1 MTSVCT
7 SGVSGQKAL
16 PSPHQRP
23 IGIARMV
30 VRIMP
35 AIIAPGTRRTTSATV
50 STKPAMKVSV
60 TGLNWVSPTM
70 VSGLAT
76 MNLAFSRPIS
86 AMKSPMPQAMP

>member
-7 SGVSGQKAL
+7 SGVSGQNAL

-23 IGIARMV
+23 IGIDRMV

-35 AIIAPGTRRTTSATV
+35 AIIAPGTLRTTRPTV
-50 STKPAMKVSV
+50 RMKPAMKVRV
-60 TGLNWVSPTM
+60 TGLNVVNPTI

-76 MNLAFSRPIS
+76 MNLAFSKPIS
-86 AMKSPMPQAMP
+86 AMNRPMPQAMP